1 MLQKTFA
8 CFKSSGEDVFREN
21 AGSNNRRKSRQEMHS
36 QITNFLQNNELDM
49 NLKRR
54 KRANKINQCHFK
66 PICKHCAGAVL
77 IGKAKRCDHRFL
89 KCRVCEELRRHNM
102 KLIYVF
108 ETPL

>member
-1 MLQKTFA
+1 
-8 CFKSSGEDVFREN
+8 
-21 AGSNNRRKSRQEMHS
+21 
-36 QITNFLQNNELDM
+36 M

-54 KRANKINQCHFK
+54 KRGNKINHRHFK

-77 IGKAKRCDHRFL
+77 IGKAKRRDHRLL
-89 KCRVCEELRRHNM
+89 KCRVGEELRRHNM